1 MDTLEQQV
9 GYHQCEIKFIDTSK
23 WIVSGGRAQNIVPK
37 FTKGCDSNNWK
48 DAQKNYS
55 WRKIPP
61 SHGTTIQQ

>member
-37 FTKGCDSNNWK
+37 FTKGCDSNN
-48 DAQKNYS
+48 
-55 WRKIPP
+55 
-61 SHGTTIQQ
+61 